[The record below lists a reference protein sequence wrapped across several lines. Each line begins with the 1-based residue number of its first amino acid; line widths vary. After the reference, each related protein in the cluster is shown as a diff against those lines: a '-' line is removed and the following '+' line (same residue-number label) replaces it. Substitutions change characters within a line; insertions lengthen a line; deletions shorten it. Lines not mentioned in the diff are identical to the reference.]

1 MSLIVSIET
10 STPLCSVA
18 LHRSGEL
25 LATRETQEEGGHGRK
40 LTRLIESVCAEAGVT
55 FQQLDAIAVSN
66 GPGSYTGLRIGLATA
81 KGLCFGLNIPLITL
95 HTLQVMANAWEKLP
109 ENTLL
114 LPMLDARRMEVYAAV
129 FDGQSKEAISE
140 TSPVVLESNSFGTLQ
155 QPTVAFGNG
164 ALKWQSACENQHIT
178 FSEEHPFPHAQNM
191 GKDAFKQFINQVFAS
206 LVLTEPEYLKEFM
219 GTKPKIKS
227 L

>member
-95 HTLQVMANAWEKLP
+95 HTLQIMANAWEKLP

>member
-25 LATRETQEEGGHGRK
+25 LAARETQEEGGHGRK

>member
-40 LTRLIESVCAEAGVT
+40 LTRLIESVCADAGVSLR
-55 FQQLDAIAVSN
+55 QIDAIAVSN

-81 KGLCFGLNIPLITL
+81 KGLCFGLDIPLITL
-95 HTLQVMANAWEKLP
+95 NTLKVMANAWENLP
-109 ENTLL
+109 ANTLL

-129 FDGQSKEAISE
+129 FDGQSKKAISD
-140 TSPVVLESNSFGTLQ
+140 TSPVILESNSFETLK
-155 QPTVAFGNG
+155 QPTIAFGNG
-164 ALKWQSACENQHIT
+164 ALKWQAACENPQIT
-178 FSEEHPFPHAQNM
+178 FSAEHPFPHAQFM
-191 GKDAFKQFINQVFAS
+191 GKDAAEQFANQAFAS
-206 LVLTEPEYLKEFM
+206 LVLAEPEYLKEFM

>member
-1 MSLIVSIET
+1 MSLILSIET

-25 LATRETQEEGGHGRK
+25 LASQETQEEGGHGKK
-40 LTRLIESVCAEAGVT
+40 LTRLIESCCSMAGISL
-55 FQQLDAIAVSN
+55 QQLDAIAVSN

-81 KGLCFGLNIPLITL
+81 KGLCFGLDIPLITMN
-95 HTLQVMANAWEKLP
+95 TLQVMANAWTGLP

-129 FDGQSKEAISE
+129 FDGKSKIPMTE
-140 TSPVVLESNSFGTLQ
+140 THPIVLESTSFESLN
-155 QPTVAFGNG
+155 QPSIAFGNG
-164 ALKWQSACENQHIT
+164 ALKWKDACKNPHIS
-178 FSEEHPFPHAQNM
+178 FSEEHPFPHAKFM
-191 GKDAFKQFINQVFAS
+191 GTDATRDFAEKKFAS
-206 LVLTEPEYLKEFM
+206 LVLTEPAYLKEFM

>member
-1 MSLIVSIET
+1 MSLIISIET

-18 LHRSGEL
+18 LHRAGEL
-25 LATRETQEEGGHGRK
+25 IAIQEIQEEGGHGKK
-40 LTRLIESVCAEAGVT
+40 LTRLIESACADAGISMD
-55 FQQLDAIAVSN
+55 QLDAIAVSN

-81 KGLCFGLNIPLITL
+81 KGLCFGLDIPLITIN
-95 HTLQVMANAWEKLP
+95 TLQVMANAWTGLP

-129 FDGQSKEAISE
+129 FNGQSKVPIIE
-140 TSPVVLESNSFGTLQ
+140 THPIILESNSFESIN
-155 QPTVAFGNG
+155 QPTIAFGSG
-164 ALKWQSACENQHIT
+164 ALKWKDACGNSQIS
-178 FSEEHPFPHAQNM
+178 FSEEHTFPHAQFM
-191 GKDAFKQFINQVFAS
+191 GADAAKDFADQRFAS
-206 LVLTEPEYLKEFM
+206 LVLAEPAYLKEFM

>member
-25 LATRETQEEGGHGRK
+25 LAARETQEEGGHGRK

-95 HTLQVMANAWEKLP
+95 HTLQIMANAWEKLP

-140 TSPVVLESNSFGTLQ
+140 TSPIVLESNSFGTLQ

-191 GKDAFKQFINQVFAS
+191 GKDAFKQFTNQVFAS